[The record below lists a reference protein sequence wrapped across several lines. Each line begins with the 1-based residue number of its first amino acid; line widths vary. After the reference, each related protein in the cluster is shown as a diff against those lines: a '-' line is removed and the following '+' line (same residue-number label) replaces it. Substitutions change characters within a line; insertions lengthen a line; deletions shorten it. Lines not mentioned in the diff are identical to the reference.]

1 MEGDI
6 YRLLFNSIIL
16 FNYKF
21 TARQTQSGQSLPL
34 SIRVFVRLIFMVWFK
49 AILSVQLSTS
59 KRGKIIKR
67 LVEKL
72 MSSMCPIWEHMQ
84 SRLSLETKGRSAHHR
99 RCLWFYPII
108 EKPLKKCRIRC
119 LLNSDTVNSTL
130 SHALPSLQLFM
141 LVLGDCYQAELFFDG
156 TNTET
161 KARRLNHLSCRCQSS
176 WLRKRR
182 CLV

>member
-72 MSSMCPIWEHMQ
+72 MSSVCPIWEHMQ
-84 SRLSLETKGRSAHHR
+84 SHLSLETQGRRAHHR
-99 RCLWFYPII
+99 RCLWFYPIT
-108 EKPLKKCRIRC
+108 EKPLK
-119 LLNSDTVNSTL
+119 NVESDVCWIQTPLTAHSPTL
-130 SHALPSLQLFM
+130 SRVFSYL
-141 LVLGDCYQAELFFDG
+141 C
-156 TNTET
+156 
-161 KARRLNHLSCRCQSS
+161 
-176 WLRKRR
+176 W
-182 CLV
+182 CLVTVTKQNCFLMEQIQKQKQGDWIVFPADANHHGSVRGDV